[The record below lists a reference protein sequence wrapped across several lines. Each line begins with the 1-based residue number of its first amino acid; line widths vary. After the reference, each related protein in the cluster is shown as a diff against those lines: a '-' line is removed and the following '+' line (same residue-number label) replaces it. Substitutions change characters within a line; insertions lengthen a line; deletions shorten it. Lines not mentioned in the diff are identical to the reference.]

1 MPALELPDLSLH
13 YEDRGSGPP
22 LLLVAG
28 LASDSFSW
36 LPVATPLA
44 VRFRTI
50 MPDNRGVGRTRPQD
64 GP

>member
-36 LPVATPLA
+36 LPVASKL
-44 VRFRTI
+44 VSRWI
-50 MPDNRGVGRTRPQD
+50 
-64 GP
+64 